1 MKRLLLAA
9 VLLTAGCAAPQ
20 QSVSIGFKDVP
31 SDIILGAPATPAA
44 APGKSALP
52 LGLGLFAVP
61 PPASVVALPPPPFA
75 IAVRPE
81 LPRPVVLPPV
91 ATCPSSDPL
100 AVPAREA
107 PAQIAAPPVP
117 ASYTYTHDGSYAISG
132 ADPRS
137 GRFPASSLRTVGRA
151 TVSATGFSFGV
162 TDLLGDV
169 STITTYQVVMSSAT
183 PNALAPGLYLT
194 QVSSQQGNNSATF
207 APAPG
212 LLLAAFPLVR
222 VATVTSSGVDPL
234 TATSMQFTSTVTG
247 KTRVDACGVPL
258 DSWLLDLSAGKILSP
273 TQNLDFTASYA
284 LGTQFGGLLLRD
296 RTVYRGTN
304 GAEGVTRQDLATIS
318 VQPVAP

>member
-9 VLLTAGCAAPQ
+9 AVLTAGCAAPQ
-20 QSVSIGFKDVP
+20 QPVSIGFKDVP
-31 SDIILGAPATPAA
+31 SDIILGAPATPSAV
-44 APGKSALP
+44 PGTSALP

-61 PPASVVALPPPPFA
+61 PPASVVALPPPPFQ

-81 LPRPVVLPPV
+81 LPRPVVLPPLPS
-91 ATCPSSDPL
+91 CPPNDPL
-100 AVPAREA
+100 AAPAREA

-169 STITTYQVVMSSAT
+169 STTTSYQVVTATGT
-183 PNALAPGLYLT
+183 PNAPGLYLT
-194 QVSSQQGNNSATF
+194 QVSSQQGNGSATF
-207 APAPG
+207 APAPA

-222 VATVTSSGVDPL
+222 GATVTSSGVDPL

-247 KTRVDACGVPL
+247 KTRVEACGVPL

-304 GAEGVTRQDLATIS
+304 GSEGVTRQDLATIS
-318 VQPVAP
+318 VQPAAP